1 MIFDWTVDNLC
12 IMLWDSGSS
21 LNLVL
26 TLLQQRLLGEASH
39 YYQADVEVQ
48 VPYLLPLILEW
59 VGSSLLGMT
68 VLLPYLVPTDIHWGW
83 PCYRWVMV
91 KALTLHSAFSET
103 REEPQYCWMKID
115 MQAPHMVSTH
125 MVGVGLIISWHTWM
139 FWPPTWLSLSPTWKV
154 CWVPHCSLLN
164 AEV

>member
-1 MIFDWTVDNLC
+1 M
-12 IMLWDSGSS
+12 
-21 LNLVL
+21 NLVL

-39 YYQADVEVQ
+39 YYQVDVEVQ

-68 VLLPYLVPTDIHWGW
+68 VLLPCLVPTDIQWGW
-83 PCYRWVMV
+83 PCYCWVMV

-115 MQAPHMVSTH
+115 MQASHMVSTD
-125 MVGVGLIISWHTWM
+125 MVGVGLIISWHT
-139 FWPPTWLSLSPTWKV
+139 
-154 CWVPHCSLLN
+154 
-164 AEV
+164 